1 MASQWALNHRESHAM
16 FQEIDYLTLC
26 TIEYSCTAVVVSS
39 ISHDLGAGSLHMVCI
54 LHGDYTNGLPL

>member
-1 MASQWALNHRESHAM
+1 M